1 MLEILLTLI
10 FLGLTQIVSPNP
22 VFQII
27 ILVTYL
33 ILISPSL
40 YTFLKGPPFVPSTQ
54 KTIQNAIKLSLL
66 KPTDIVYDL
75 GCGDGRFLIA
85 ASPYCKQAIG
95 YEASLLTFLLA
106 KFRTRRH
113 SNITIKFSNFWKTDL
128 SQANVI
134 FCFLLKPLMQDV
146 ESTIWPQLKANTRLI
161 SNTFKLPSIQPTQVL
176 QNVLLYKK

>member
-10 FLGLTQIVSPNP
+10 FLALTQVIPPNP
-22 VFQII
+22 IFQII
-27 ILVTYL
+27 LLVTYSIL
-33 ILISPSL
+33 ILPSL

-54 KTIQNAIKLSLL
+54 KTIQNAIKLSKL
-66 KPTDIVYDL
+66 KPSDIVYDL

-85 ASPYCKQAIG
+85 ASPHCKIAIG

-106 KFRTRRH
+106 KLRTRKY
-113 SNITIKFSNFWKTDL
+113 SNIIIKFSNFWKTDL

-134 FCFLLKPLMQDV
+134 FCFLLKPLMHDV
-146 ESTIWPQLKANTRLI
+146 EKIIWPQLKPNTKLI
-161 SNTFKLPSIQPTQVL
+161 SNTFKLPSIKPIESI